1 MEGVMSQNPLRQ
13 LYDYGQSFWFDS
25 LSREMIVN
33 GDLKRLIEDDGLRG
47 ITSNPTIFHEAVSKS
62 ALYDETIAREAGRD
76 KSIEEI
82 FDIIAQED
90 IRAACDLLRQVY
102 DNSQRTDGFVSLE
115 ESPHIAHDTEASIRE
130 GRRLRELIDRPNLLV
145 KVPAT
150 PEGIPAAKELLI
162 EGVNVNI
169 TLMFA
174 QENYA
179 AVAEAYLS
187 AMEERQRKGLPLDIV
202 ASVASMFVSRID
214 TKVDG
219 WIDEMM
225 EQELYTTQMAGQEL
239 YGAKKEALKSL
250 RGKLA
255 IANARL
261 CYQRYKKYFES
272 ERFLKLAQDGARPQR
287 VLCASTS
294 TKDPSYP
301 DTYYVNA
308 LIGPDTVVT
317 MAPATVPAFRDHGK
331 VAFTIGEKLDE
342 SLEAFS
348 KAQALGLDLE
358 RAMQELQ
365 DEGVDRFAHS
375 YDALMSAIEE
385 KRRQFLPV
393 TSR

>member
-1 MEGVMSQNPLRQ
+1 MSENPLRQ

-33 GDLKRLIEDDGLRG
+33 GDLKRMVEDDGLRG
-47 ITSNPTIFHEAVSKS
+47 ITSNPTIFHSAVSS
-62 ALYDETIAREAGRD
+62 SDLYDETIAREARRG
-76 KSIEEI
+76 KSSEEI
-82 FDIIAQED
+82 FYVITQED
-90 IRAACDLLRQVY
+90 IRAACDLLRRVY
-102 DNSQRTDGFVSLE
+102 DDSQRTDGFVSLE

-130 GRRLRELIDRPNLLV
+130 GHRLRELVDRPNLFV

-150 PEGIPAAKELLI
+150 PQGIPAVKELLTD
-162 EGVNVNI
+162 GVNVNI

-179 AVAEAYLS
+179 AIAEAYLS
-187 AMEERQRKGLPLDIV
+187 AMEERQRRGLPLDTV

-219 WIDEMM
+219 WIDNIV
-225 EQELYTTQMAGQEL
+225 EQEPDAGRR
-239 YGAKKEALKSL
+239 EAVKSL

-255 IANARL
+255 IANATL
-261 CYQRYKKYFES
+261 CYQHYHKFFGS
-272 ERFLKLAQDGARPQR
+272 GRFLKLAQDGARPQR
-287 VLCASTS
+287 VLFASTS

-331 VAFTIGEKLDE
+331 AAFTIEEGVNEAR
-342 SLEAFS
+342 EAFS
-348 KAQALGLDLE
+348 KAEELGIDLD

-365 DEGVDRFAHS
+365 DEGVDRFAES
-375 YDALMSAIEE
+375 FDALVEAIEE

>member
-1 MEGVMSQNPLRQ
+1 MSENPLRQ

-33 GDLKRLIEDDGLRG
+33 GDLKRMIEDDGLRG

-62 ALYDETIAREAGRD
+62 DLYDETIAREARQG
-76 KSIEEI
+76 KSSKEI
-82 FDIIAQED
+82 FDVIAQED
-90 IRAACDLLRQVY
+90 IRAACDLLRPVY
-102 DNSQRTDGFVSLE
+102 DDSQRTDGFVSLE
-115 ESPHIAHDTEASIRE
+115 ESPHIAHNTEASIGE
-130 GRRLRELIDRPNLLV
+130 GHRLRELVDRPNLFV

-150 PEGIPAAKELLI
+150 PEGIPAVKELLTA
-162 EGVNVNI
+162 GVNVNI

-187 AMEERQRKGLPLDIV
+187 AMEERQRRGSPLDTV

-214 TKVDG
+214 TKIDG
-219 WIDEMM
+219 WIDEMV
-225 EQELYTTQMAGQEL
+225 ERERDADRR
-239 YGAKKEALKSL
+239 EAVKWL

-255 IANARL
+255 MANAKL
-261 CYQRYKKYFES
+261 CYQHYNRFFGS

-287 VLCASTS
+287 VLFASTS

-308 LIGPDTVVT
+308 LIGPNTVVT

-331 VAFTIGEKLDE
+331 VASTLEQGLDE
-342 SLEAFS
+342 ARETFS
-348 KAQALGLDLE
+348 KAEALGIDLD

-365 DEGVDRFAHS
+365 DEGVDKFAES
-375 YDALMSAIEE
+375 FDALMAAIEE
-385 KRRQFLPV
+385 KRRQLLPV
-393 TSR
+393 ISR

>member
-1 MEGVMSQNPLRQ
+1 MSENPLRQ

-25 LSREMIVN
+25 LNREMIVN
-33 GDLKRLIEDDGLRG
+33 GDLKRMIEDDGLRG
-47 ITSNPTIFHEAVSKS
+47 ITSNPTIFHS
-62 ALYDETIAREAGRD
+62 ALSSSDLYDQTIAREALQG
-76 KSIEEI
+76 KSSEEI
-82 FDIIAQED
+82 FYVIAQED

-102 DNSQRTDGFVSLE
+102 DDSQRTDGFVSLE
-115 ESPHIAHDTEASIRE
+115 ESPHIAHDTEASVRD
-130 GRRLRELIDRPNLLV
+130 GHHLWELIDRPNLFV

-150 PEGIPAAKELLI
+150 WEGIPAVKELLTD
-162 EGVNVNI
+162 GVNVNI

-187 AMEERQRKGLPLDIV
+187 AMEERQRQGLPLDTV

-219 WIDEMM
+219 WIDNVV
-225 EQELYTTQMAGQEL
+225 EQEPDADRQ
-239 YGAKKEALKSL
+239 EALKSL

-261 CYQRYKKYFES
+261 CYQHYNSFFRS

-287 VLCASTS
+287 VLFAS
-294 TKDPSYP
+294 TKDPSYS

-308 LIGPDTVVT
+308 LIGPNTVVT
-317 MAPATVPAFRDHGK
+317 MAPATVPAFRDHGRTG
-331 VAFTIGEKLDE
+331 FTLEERLDE
-342 SLEAFS
+342 AREAFS
-348 KAQALGLDLE
+348 KAEALGIDLD

-365 DEGVDRFAHS
+365 DEGVDRFAES
-375 YDALMSAIEE
+375 FDALVEAIEE

>member
-1 MEGVMSQNPLRQ
+1 MPENPLRQ

-33 GDLKRLIEDDGLRG
+33 GDLKRMIEDDGLRG
-47 ITSNPTIFHEAVSKS
+47 ITSNPTIFHSAVSDS
-62 ALYDETIAREAGRD
+62 DLYYETIGREARQG
-76 KSIEEI
+76 KNSGEI
-82 FDIIAQED
+82 FDVIAQED
-90 IRAACDLLRQVY
+90 IRAACDLLRPVY
-102 DNSQRTDGFVSLE
+102 DGNQRIDGFVSLE
-115 ESPHIAHDTEASIRE
+115 ESPHIAHNTEASIRE
-130 GRRLRELIDRPNLLV
+130 GHRLRELIDRPNLFV
-145 KVPAT
+145 KVTAT
-150 PEGIPAAKELLI
+150 PEGIPAVKELLTA
-162 EGVNVNI
+162 GVNVNI

-187 AMEERQRKGLPLDIV
+187 AMEERQRRGLPLDTV

-219 WIDEMM
+219 WIDEMV
-225 EQELYTTQMAGQEL
+225 EREPDVDRR
-239 YGAKKEALKSL
+239 EAVKRL
-250 RGKLA
+250 RGKVA
-255 IANARL
+255 IANAKL
-261 CYQRYKKYFES
+261 CYQHYNRFFGS

-301 DTYYVNA
+301 DTYYVDP
-308 LIGPDTVVT
+308 LIGPNSVVT
-317 MAPATVPAFRDHGK
+317 MAPATVPAFWDHGK
-331 VAFTIGEKLDE
+331 VAFTMKEGVDE
-342 SLEAFS
+342 ARETFS
-348 KAQALGLDLE
+348 KAEALGIDLG

-365 DEGVDRFAHS
+365 DEGVDKFAES
-375 YDALMSAIEE
+375 FDALMAAIEE

>member
-1 MEGVMSQNPLRQ
+1 MSENPLRQ

-33 GDLKRLIEDDGLRG
+33 GDLKRMVEDDGLRG
-47 ITSNPTIFHEAVSKS
+47 ITSNPTIFHSAVSS
-62 ALYDETIAREAGRD
+62 SDLYDETIAREARRG
-76 KSIEEI
+76 KSSEEI
-82 FDIIAQED
+82 FYVIAQED
-90 IRAACDLLRQVY
+90 IRAACDLLRRVY
-102 DNSQRTDGFVSLE
+102 DDSQRTDGFVSLE

-130 GRRLRELIDRPNLLV
+130 GHRLRELVDRPNLFV

-150 PEGIPAAKELLI
+150 PEGIPAVKELLTD
-162 EGVNVNI
+162 GVNVNI

-187 AMEERQRKGLPLDIV
+187 AMEERQRRGLPLDTV

-219 WIDEMM
+219 WIDNIV
-225 EQELYTTQMAGQEL
+225 EQEPDAGRR
-239 YGAKKEALKSL
+239 EAVKSL

-261 CYQRYKKYFES
+261 CYQHYHKFFGS
-272 ERFLKLAQDGARPQR
+272 GRFLKLAQDGARPQR
-287 VLCASTS
+287 VLFASTS

-331 VAFTIGEKLDE
+331 AAFTIEEGVNEAR
-342 SLEAFS
+342 EAFS
-348 KAQALGLDLE
+348 KAEELGIDLD

-365 DEGVDRFAHS
+365 DEGVDRFAES
-375 YDALMSAIEE
+375 FDALVEAIEE

>member
-1 MEGVMSQNPLRQ
+1 L
-13 LYDYGQSFWFDS
+13 F
-25 LSREMIVN
+25 
-33 GDLKRLIEDDGLRG
+33 
-47 ITSNPTIFHEAVSKS
+47 
-62 ALYDETIAREAGRD
+62 
-76 KSIEEI
+76 
-82 FDIIAQED
+82 
-90 IRAACDLLRQVY
+90 
-102 DNSQRTDGFVSLE
+102 
-115 ESPHIAHDTEASIRE
+115 
-130 GRRLRELIDRPNLLV
+130 V

-150 PEGIPAAKELLI
+150 PEGIPAVKELLI
-162 EGVNVNI
+162 AGVNVNI
-169 TLMFA
+169 TLMYA

-179 AVAEAYLS
+179 AVAEAYLL
-187 AMEERQRKGLPLDIV
+187 AMEERQRKGAPLDTV
-202 ASVASMFVSRID
+202 ASVASMFISRID

-219 WIDEMM
+219 WIDEIV
-225 EQELYTTQMAGQEL
+225 EREPDADRR
-239 YGAKKEALKSL
+239 EAVKWL

-261 CYQRYKKYFES
+261 CYQHYRRFFES

-331 VAFTIGEKLDE
+331 AAFTMEEGLDE
-342 SLEAFS
+342 AREAFS
-348 KAQALGLDLE
+348 KAEALGIDLD

-365 DEGVDRFAHS
+365 DEGVDRFAQS
-375 YDALMSAIEE
+375 YDALIAAIEE

>member
-1 MEGVMSQNPLRQ
+1 MSENPLRQ
-13 LYDYGQSFWFDS
+13 LYGYGQSFWFDS
-25 LSREMIVN
+25 LNREMIVN
-33 GDLKRLIEDDGLRG
+33 GDLKRMIEDDGLRG
-47 ITSNPTIFHEAVSKS
+47 ITSNPTIFHS
-62 ALYDETIAREAGRD
+62 ALSSSDLYDQTISREALQG
-76 KSIEEI
+76 KSSEEI
-82 FDIIAQED
+82 FYVIAQED

-102 DNSQRTDGFVSLE
+102 DDSQRSDGFVSLE
-115 ESPHIAHDTEASIRE
+115 ESPHIAHDTEASVRD
-130 GRRLRELIDRPNLLV
+130 GHHLWELIDRPNLFV

-150 PEGIPAAKELLI
+150 WEGIPAVKELLTD
-162 EGVNVNI
+162 GVNVNI

-187 AMEERQRKGLPLDIV
+187 AMEERQRQGLPLDTV

-219 WIDEMM
+219 WIDNVV
-225 EQELYTTQMAGQEL
+225 EQEPDADRQ
-239 YGAKKEALKSL
+239 EALKSL

-261 CYQRYKKYFES
+261 CYQHYNSFFRS

-287 VLCASTS
+287 VLFAS
-294 TKDPSYP
+294 TKDPSYS

-308 LIGPDTVVT
+308 LIGPNTVVT
-317 MAPATVPAFRDHGK
+317 MAPTTVPAFRDHGRTG
-331 VAFTIGEKLDE
+331 FTLEERLDE
-342 SLEAFS
+342 AREAFS
-348 KAQALGLDLE
+348 KAEALGIDLD

-365 DEGVDRFAHS
+365 DEGVDRFAES
-375 YDALMSAIEE
+375 FDALVEAIEE

>member
-1 MEGVMSQNPLRQ
+1 MSENPLRQ
-13 LYDYGQSFWFDS
+13 LYGYGQSFWFDS
-25 LSREMIVN
+25 LNREMIVN
-33 GDLKRLIEDDGLRG
+33 GDLKRMIEDDGLRG
-47 ITSNPTIFHEAVSKS
+47 ITSNPTIFHS
-62 ALYDETIAREAGRD
+62 ALSSSDLYDQTIAREALQG
-76 KSIEEI
+76 KSSEEI
-82 FDIIAQED
+82 FYVIAQED

-102 DNSQRTDGFVSLE
+102 DDSQRTDGFVSLE
-115 ESPHIAHDTEASIRE
+115 ESPHIAHDTEASVRD
-130 GRRLRELIDRPNLLV
+130 GHHLWELIDRPNLFV

-150 PEGIPAAKELLI
+150 WEGIPAVKELLTD
-162 EGVNVNI
+162 GVNVNI

-187 AMEERQRKGLPLDIV
+187 AMEERQRQGLPLDTV

-219 WIDEMM
+219 WIDNVV
-225 EQELYTTQMAGQEL
+225 EQEPDADRQ
-239 YGAKKEALKSL
+239 EALKSL

-261 CYQRYKKYFES
+261 CYQHYNSFFRS

-287 VLCASTS
+287 VLFAS
-294 TKDPSYP
+294 TKDPSYS

-308 LIGPDTVVT
+308 LIGPNTVVT
-317 MAPATVPAFRDHGK
+317 MAPTTVPAFRDHGRTG
-331 VAFTIGEKLDE
+331 FTLEERLDE
-342 SLEAFS
+342 AREAFS
-348 KAQALGLDLE
+348 KAEALGIDLD

-365 DEGVDRFAHS
+365 DEGVDRFAES
-375 YDALMSAIEE
+375 FDALVEAIEE

>member
-1 MEGVMSQNPLRQ
+1 MSENPLRQ

-33 GDLKRLIEDDGLRG
+33 GDLKRMVEDDGLRG
-47 ITSNPTIFHEAVSKS
+47 ITSNPTIFHSPVSS
-62 ALYDETIAREAGRD
+62 SDLYDETIAREARRG
-76 KSIEEI
+76 KSSEEI
-82 FDIIAQED
+82 FYVIAQED
-90 IRAACDLLRQVY
+90 IRAACDLLRRVY
-102 DNSQRTDGFVSLE
+102 DDSQRTDGFVSLE

-130 GRRLRELIDRPNLLV
+130 GHRLRELVDRPNLFV

-150 PEGIPAAKELLI
+150 PEGIPAVKELLTD
-162 EGVNVNI
+162 GVNVNI

-187 AMEERQRKGLPLDIV
+187 AMEERQRRGLPLDTV

-219 WIDEMM
+219 WIDNIV
-225 EQELYTTQMAGQEL
+225 EQEPDAGRR
-239 YGAKKEALKSL
+239 EAVKSL

-261 CYQRYKKYFES
+261 CYQHYHKFFGS
-272 ERFLKLAQDGARPQR
+272 GRFLKLAQDGARPQR
-287 VLCASTS
+287 VLFASTS

-308 LIGPDTVVT
+308 LIGFDTVVT
-317 MAPATVPAFRDHGK
+317 MAPATVPAFRGHGK
-331 VAFTIGEKLDE
+331 AAFTIEEGVNEAR
-342 SLEAFS
+342 EAFS
-348 KAQALGLDLE
+348 KAEELGIDLD

-365 DEGVDRFAHS
+365 DEGVDRFAES
-375 YDALMSAIEE
+375 FDALVEAIEE
-385 KRRQFLPV
+385 KRRQFLLV

>member
-1 MEGVMSQNPLRQ
+1 MSENPLRQ

-33 GDLKRLIEDDGLRG
+33 GDLKRMVEDDGLRG
-47 ITSNPTIFHEAVSKS
+47 ITSNPTIFHSAVSS
-62 ALYDETIAREAGRD
+62 SDLYDETIAREARRG
-76 KSIEEI
+76 KSSEEI
-82 FDIIAQED
+82 FYVIAQED
-90 IRAACDLLRQVY
+90 IRAACDLLRRVY
-102 DNSQRTDGFVSLE
+102 DDSQRTDGFVSLE

-130 GRRLRELIDRPNLLV
+130 GHRLRELVDRPNLFV

-150 PEGIPAAKELLI
+150 PECIPAVKELLTD
-162 EGVNVNI
+162 GVNVNI

-187 AMEERQRKGLPLDIV
+187 AMEERQRRGLPLDTV

-219 WIDEMM
+219 WIDNIV
-225 EQELYTTQMAGQEL
+225 EQEPDAGRR
-239 YGAKKEALKSL
+239 EAVKSL

-261 CYQRYKKYFES
+261 CYQHYHKFFGS
-272 ERFLKLAQDGARPQR
+272 GRFLKLAQDGARPQR
-287 VLCASTS
+287 VLFASTS

-331 VAFTIGEKLDE
+331 AAFTIEEGVNEAR
-342 SLEAFS
+342 EAFS
-348 KAQALGLDLE
+348 KAEELGIDLD

-365 DEGVDRFAHS
+365 DEGVDRFAES
-375 YDALMSAIEE
+375 FDALVEAIEE